1 MSSGNRNY
9 GTMSRDADPQQPPAI
24 QRDPSQ
30 LAAIIKW
37 SNMLFYIFCCITGQ
51 FHYNYKCS
59 KASVMKGV
67 LSVFSGVFCGLLLI
81 INLGS
86 LVFNIYVI
94 AVCPY
99 KDRSYFC
106 SKYYSSQDDYMFL
119 LPIKGHRAVLKKYYN
134 WNKMPITMATI
145 AAFSS
150 YYLMVFLILIPLY
163 SKFKYCTSGLN
174 KKCKGC
180 LEIVVLEYNKL

>member
-1 MSSGNRNY
+1 MSSGNTNY
-9 GTMSRDADPQQPPAI
+9 GTMLRDPDPQQPPAI

-51 FHYNYKCS
+51 FHYDYT

-67 LSVFSGVFCGLLLI
+67 LSVFSGLFCGLLLI
-81 INLGS
+81 VNLGS

-99 KDRSYFC
+99 KDCSYFC
-106 SKYYSSQDDYMFL
+106 SKYYRSSQDDNMFL
-119 LPIKGHRAVLKKYYN
+119 LPIKSNKTFLKS
-134 WNKMPITMATI
+134 ITTGI
-145 AAFSS
+145 
-150 YYLMVFLILIPLY
+150 
-163 SKFKYCTSGLN
+163 
-174 KKCKGC
+174 KC
-180 LEIVVLEYNKL
+180 LSPWQQLLHFHHII